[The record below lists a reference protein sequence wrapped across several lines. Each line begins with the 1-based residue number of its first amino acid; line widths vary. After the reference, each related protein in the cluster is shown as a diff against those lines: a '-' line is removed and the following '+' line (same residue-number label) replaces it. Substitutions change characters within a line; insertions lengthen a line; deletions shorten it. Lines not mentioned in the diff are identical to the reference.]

1 MQSGLVVSGSVLVR
15 SPSITAA
22 ATTMIIVTLTEH
34 KNRVKVVVPGRGAEE
49 LELGCWCN
57 YERRR
62 AQVLS
67 PAWPPLL
74 LLSTKFRE
82 NFTNTLL
89 KVPTKA
95 FTLFNLITNYA
106 KQQVFNSP
114 LGSECM
120 S

>member
-1 MQSGLVVSGSVLVR
+1 MVVSGSVLVR

-74 LLSTKFRE
+74 LLSTKFCDVDIE
-82 NFTNTLL
+82 QYIYYIFASSSYALILIFLL
-89 KVPTKA
+89 RMIVHHCTPAT
-95 FTLFNLITNYA
+95 T
-106 KQQVFNSP
+106 Q
-114 LGSECM
+114 
-120 S
+120 